1 MITLLKVL
9 LAGLV
14 FVITQE
20 ASFAGFQFNE
30 EMKIF
35 MHGLEQQAKKEEPS
49 FKGFNAEKG
58 KEIFFKEN
66 KSEKHG
72 KISCVTCH
80 TSDLKQKGKNVSTG
94 KVIEPLSP
102 SADSSRLTNVK
113 DVEKWLK
120 RNFNQVYGRE
130 GTTIEKGHVLL
141 FIKSN

>member
-1 MITLLKVL
+1 MIQLLKVIL
-9 LAGLV
+9 IGAL
-14 FVITQE
+14 FVIIPMTAHA
-20 ASFAGFQFNE
+20 ASQFNE
-30 EMKIF
+30 EMRIF
-35 MHGLEQQAKKEEPS
+35 MQGLEKQAKKEEPS

-130 GTTIEKGHVLL
+130 GTTIEKGNVLL

>member
-1 MITLLKVL
+1 MIQLLKVIL
-9 LAGLV
+9 IGAL
-14 FVITQE
+14 FVIIPMTAHA
-20 ASFAGFQFNE
+20 ASQFNE

-80 TSDLKQKGKNVSTG
+80 TSDLKQKGKNESTG

-120 RNFNQVYGRE
+120 RNFNQVYRRE
-130 GTTIEKGHVLL
+130 GTTIEKGNVLL
-141 FIKSN
+141 FIK